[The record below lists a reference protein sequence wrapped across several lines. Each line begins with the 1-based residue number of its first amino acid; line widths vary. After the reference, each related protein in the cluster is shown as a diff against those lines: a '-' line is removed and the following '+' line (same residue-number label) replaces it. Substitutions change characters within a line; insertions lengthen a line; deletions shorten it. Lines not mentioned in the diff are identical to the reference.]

1 MNESVIM
8 FELIE
13 DQFWK
18 DLLLRI
24 LTAKLN

>member
-13 DQFWK
+13 HQFWK